1 MLTGISCDAFQL
13 ACHVNNGADFFIGIV
28 NFLQFWLGFKRFGE
42 RHTGIRRHQLRNT
55 IHKAIR
61 LSQHPPH
68 IADHRFCRHGTERN
82 NLRHRTTSIHFGD
95 VFNHAVAPIH
105 TEVHVK
111 VRHGNPFRIEETLK
125 KQIEFQ
131 RIQIGNF

>member
-1 MLTGISCDAFQL
+1 MLTGITRNAFQL
-13 ACHVNNGADFFIGIV
+13 ACHVNNGSDFFIGIV
-28 NFLQFWLGFKRFGE
+28 NFLQFWLGFKRFRE
-42 RHTGIRRHQLRNT
+42 RHTGIRRHQLRNA

-61 LSQHPPH
+61 LSQYAPN
-68 IADHRFCRHGTERN
+68 ISNHRFCRHGSEGN
-82 NLRHRTTSIHFGD
+82 NLRYRAAPIHFSD
-95 VFNHAVAPIH
+95 VFNHAVAPVH

-111 VRHGNPFRIEETLK
+111 IRHGNPFRIEETLK